1 MTTGNEVK
9 DVWLSVLG
17 AVGGPQDRF
26 HALLSATPP
35 AQLPESAVLVNGCCP
50 PAAVRDAGDSF
61 VPELQAE
68 AQGSLIPE
76 LHAEPQ
82 PHHRSALGYAQ
93 HWALCVFGART
104 ESGVDGEV
112 RLIRKV
118 QGEDPA
124 ELPRPGCYYSFDRI
138 DNERKLL
145 QSNEISMD
153 ADRNAHDVSN
163 SKNSFSVH
171 TTPRTAPGPSSGKTV
186 QSYSPA
192 RQRTAKTVPSDGV
205 RGSLMTP
212 RSNGRTSSATSVW
225 HLDKEILPSEEIPSG
240 AKGEKSDAGAALS
253 GCLQNMGGSDA
264 A

>member
-1 MTTGNEVK
+1 
-9 DVWLSVLG
+9 
-17 AVGGPQDRF
+17 
-26 HALLSATPP
+26 
-35 AQLPESAVLVNGCCP
+35 
-50 PAAVRDAGDSF
+50 
-61 VPELQAE
+61 
-68 AQGSLIPE
+68 
-76 LHAEPQ
+76 
-82 PHHRSALGYAQ
+82 
-93 HWALCVFGART
+93 
-104 ESGVDGEV
+104 
-112 RLIRKV
+112 
-118 QGEDPA
+118 
-124 ELPRPGCYYSFDRI
+124 
-138 DNERKLL
+138 
-145 QSNEISMD
+145 MD

-225 HLDKEILPSEEIPSG
+225 HLDKEIPSG